1 MDFCLEALLIGNY
14 TGLAVGNPIDISNV
28 LVLFCRYLRTFDE
41 EQLSLYDRLIN
52 LPSNDW
58 DIYYWATGLKETPE
72 EFDNIVMDLLKK
84 HTKNEDRE
92 SRLTMPDLKP

>member
-1 MDFCLEALLIGNY
+1 MAFCLEASLIGNY